1 MTTGALLS
9 TKNIMLF
16 LEIRLGLLFLYLP
29 IDVLLFLNGCLNLK
43 DTLMVPVLEQGPVV
57 AKGFHQQAGLDLSE
71 TFSPIIKP
79 TTICIVVTV
88 ALAKDSTVRQ
98 LDINNA
104 FLSDFLK
111 KGHLYGTNPSFHQ
124 STANGSLAC
133 KLNKAIYRLK
143 QAPRAWFERL
153 QTFLSSIDFIF
164 SKSDSSLFL

>member
-111 KGHLYGTNPSFHQ
+111 KDIYMEQTLAFINPQ
-124 STANGSLAC
+124 LM
-133 KLNKAIYRLK
+133 
-143 QAPRAWFERL
+143 APL
-153 QTFLSSIDFIF
+153 PVS
-164 SKSDSSLFL
+164 